1 MAVVVANAAVDPVE
15 LFNYFHS
22 YNLAISPKARIGN
35 DVRITLAP
43 NEFVDFSG
51 NFTFHPQYPV
61 LPIGGTLNSI
71 KVIKDGV
78 VAYSVTGLN
87 LGVLTGYSFTSPIPG
102 AGQELGLLPI
112 ALAGNDTG
120 TGSNFVDKLD
130 GYTGNDT
137 ISGRGGNDTID
148 GMTGHDTLRG
158 DAGSDIVKGG
168 TGNDS
173 LNGGLGNDRLT
184 GGAGNDN
191 FVSNRDSGA
200 EPEYRQCRSDCR
212 LQRGQ
217 RYDQLD
223 NAIFKG
229 LAGGPLKA
237 AAFKLGSA
245 ATDPSDRINYNR
257 ATGDFFFDA
266 NGSVGPSTNQ
276 VKFAHL
282 DKAAGAALFPAVTA
296 ADLFVI

>member
-1 MAVVVANAAVDPVE
+1 M
-15 LFNYFHS
+15 
-22 YNLAISPKARIGN
+22 
-35 DVRITLAP
+35 
-43 NEFVDFSG
+43 
-51 NFTFHPQYPV
+51 
-61 LPIGGTLNSI
+61 
-71 KVIKDGV
+71 
-78 VAYSVTGLN
+78 
-87 LGVLTGYSFTSPIPG
+87 
-102 AGQELGLLPI
+102 PI

-120 TGSNFVDKLD
+120 TGSNFVDNLQ
-130 GYTGNDT
+130 GFAGNDT

-191 FVSNRDSGA
+191 FVFNTA
-200 EPEYRQCRSDCR
+200 IPVRSPNTANVDR
-212 LQRGQ
+212 IADFNVGN
-217 RYDQLD
+217 DTIQLD

-245 ATDPSDRINYNR
+245 ATDP
-257 ATGDFFFDA
+257 ATG
-266 NGSVGPSTNQ
+266 STTTGQ
-276 VKFAHL
+276 PATSSSTPTE
-282 DKAAGAALFPAVTA
+282 ALARQRTR
-296 ADLFVI
+296 